1 MALPSLADVVLV
13 VTFLFPGFLSLAL
26 FRRIAILERKIS
38 ELEVIV
44 WSLVIS
50 ILIYTA
56 FSFYSGIRDIDE
68 MRDKILFSENLLAV
82 LGLSLGFGIFPGLL
96 VKYTWR
102 RSVYIGSCWTRTL
115 FERAPKVAIEKG
127 APIYV
132 LVYTQNGLEYKGELH
147 YAGGKESPKEIAIRK
162 PKLILRNKNWKVLR
176 EIKRGKEILFT
187 EKDIQRVVFF
197 ERV

>member
-1 MALPSLADVVLV
+1 MVLPSLADVVLV

-38 ELEVIV
+38 ELEIIV

-50 ILIYTA
+50 MLIYTV
-56 FSFYSGIRDIDE
+56 FSFYSGIRDIDGL
-68 MRDKILFSENLLAV
+68 RDTILFSENLLV
-82 LGLSLGFGIFPGLL
+82 ILGISLAFGIFPGLL
-96 VKYTWR
+96 VKYAWR
-102 RSVYIGSCWTRTL
+102 RNVYIGSCWTRTL
-115 FERAPKVAIEKG
+115 FDRAPKVAIEKKS
-127 APIYV
+127 PMYV

-147 YAGGKESPKEIAIRK
+147 YASGKETSKEMTIRK
-162 PKLILRNKNWKVLR
+162 PKLILRDKKWKVLR
-176 EIKRGKEILFT
+176 EIKMGKEILFT